1 MNHTTGCNGEGR
13 ESIIDATKTLAGND
27 IFLSR
32 SALFTNRIERQGQH
46 QDHENLAPS
55 FGLENYFLPTS

>member
-32 SALFTNRIERQGQH
+32 SALFTNKIE
-46 QDHENLAPS
+46 
-55 FGLENYFLPTS
+55 